1 MQVNRVTNKLLQN
14 KFLLKSLEKI
24 SDHGTSFAAGTS
36 LVLSLTLRTLSINST
51 PNIEKDNK
59 QYAISNSIASS
70 LVKFGI
76 VEAVALPIENA
87 VNRIDKNAEKY
98 INASALKNFD
108 PNSRSYKFVTQ
119 SIKLSAGL
127 LTAIPKS
134 MLTVALIPVIMDKIF
149 KYNPKKELEKTLEKY
164 PFLTMKNNNFFTGK
178 EPEKQPSK
186 TNEPAFTG
194 GVGTANT
201 FFGRMNDKLSHF
213 IGSIISNKKVQS
225 IAKKYE
231 MEDEDIYKHMSALTD
246 VVLTGSAVY
255 QTNKSNSIKE
265 NCKKVLNYNNIIST
279 AVTLFAGYKA
289 DDLIKG
295 KTEKFVNK
303 FKELNKDYKNIDK
316 CVQGIHIVRPAI
328 IFAGIYYAL
337 LPIFSIYFADK
348 IDKFVKKVHPQ
359 K

>member
-51 PNIEKDNK
+51 PNIDKDNK

-98 INASALKNFD
+98 IKISTLKTFGPD
-108 PNSRSYKFVTQ
+108 SRSYKFVTQ

-134 MLTVALIPVIMDKIF
+134 ILTVALIPVIMDKIF

-164 PFLTMKNNNFFTGK
+164 PFLNISSHNFFSEQK
-178 EPEKQPSK
+178 PLSQKSS
-186 TNEPAFTG
+186 EPAFTG
-194 GVGTANT
+194 GFGAAKT
-201 FFGRMNDKLSHF
+201 FFGRMNDKLSQV
-213 IGSIISNKKVQS
+213 IGNIISNKKVQS
-225 IAKKYE
+225 IAKRYE

-255 QTNKSNSIKE
+255 QTNKSDSIKE

-289 DDLIKG
+289 DDFIKG
-295 KTEKFVNK
+295 RTEKFVTK

-316 CVQGIHIVRPAI
+316 CIQGIHIVRPAI

-348 IDKFVKKVHPQ
+348 IDKFVQ
-359 K
+359 KSHAKQ